1 MGRYEKLLVQIL
13 QGASDAN
20 IAFSDLRNLLKHL
33 GFEERIRGSHH
44 LFRKTGVEEKIN
56 LQKAGG
62 KAKVYQIR
70 QVRKIILKYNLGAAD

>member
-56 LQKAGG
+56 MQKAGG
-62 KAKVYQIR
+62 KAKVYQVR
-70 QVRKIILKYNLGAAD
+70 QVR

>member
-13 QGASDAN
+13 QGASDTN

-44 LFRKTGVEEKIN
+44 LFRKTGMEEKIN

-62 KAKVYQIR
+62 KAKVYQ
-70 QVRKIILKYNLGAAD
+70 VR